1 MIKIDGGKIARMILD
16 QAKSDVAE
24 IVATKKIAPP
34 QLVIFS
40 VSPDE
45 VTLSFLRSKQKAVE
59 HVGGTFKLLRF

>member
-16 QAKSDVAE
+16 QAKTDVAE

-45 VTLSFLRSKQKAVE
+45 VTLSFLRSNQ
-59 HVGGTFKLLRF
+59 